1 MIDKEY
7 EQSQKMIKAINEAIN
22 KSISNKKSLIK
33 EGVEDSS
40 QAFSLENIPSLSNTI
55 NGWKNNIIENIQS
68 SINFNSFLFYP
79 KDKNIIVNFT
89 IVDINLSV
97 KMKLND
103 SSTYGLFI
111 WANELQLNDSIM
123 TKIQHIKSSFDNWRN
138 GIIRDNTI
146 LNDIQ
151 NSINAKK

>member
-7 EQSQKMIKAINEAIN
+7 NQTQNMLRKLNELKA
-22 KSISNKKSLIK
+22 NKKTLLKEDNENNGQAYSLDK
-33 EGVEDSS
+33 
-40 QAFSLENIPSLSNTI
+40 IPPLSNTI
-55 NGWKNNIIENIQS
+55 NGWKQNIIENIQS
-68 SINFNSFLFYP
+68 SIKFDSFLFYP
-79 KDKNIIVNFT
+79 NDKNVVVNFT
-89 IVDINLSV
+89 IVDININV

-123 TKIQHIKSSFDNWRN
+123 NKIQHIKSSFDNWRN
-138 GIIRDNTI
+138 SLIKDNTI

-151 NSINAKK
+151 NFINAKK